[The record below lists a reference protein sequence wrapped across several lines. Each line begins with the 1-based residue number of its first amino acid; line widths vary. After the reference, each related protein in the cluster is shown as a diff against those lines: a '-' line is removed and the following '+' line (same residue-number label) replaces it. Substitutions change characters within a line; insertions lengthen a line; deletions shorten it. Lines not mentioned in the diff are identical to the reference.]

1 MEMLMEVVD
10 VCGFGDGLIDCAVVW
25 KLGCGDEIE
34 SFLQHG
40 ELLWCEVMVRKVG
53 DEFGMEGVACILNGV
68 FDEVMEFV

>member
-40 ELLWCEVMVRKVG
+40 ELLWCEVMVVG
-53 DEFGMEGVACILNGV
+53 SRHWTEQL
-68 FDEVMEFV
+68 VMLREQRQQSYTYLV